1 MKEQTMLILG
11 IVHQHDAGAAL
22 IANGQI
28 VAAINEER
36 LNRQKLY
43 WGWPE
48 LAIQEVLRI
57 ANVSPADIDA
67 VAICNTTNSTEAS
80 GWDNFYAKDLKRRML
95 IHLSKLGVA
104 RFIGGNQLGIAGY
117 RFLNTKKWNITQNRQ
132 QSQSLTA
139 LGITAP
145 IHTIDHHTSHQASAY
160 YTSGWDTCLNISLDG
175 VGDGY
180 CSRIAVC
187 KNGQMR
193 QIHKIPF
200 YHTPG
205 QYYGFVTG
213 WAGFTPGK
221 HEGKITGL
229 AAYGTPQKAI
239 EIFRERISYS
249 PAKFS
254 FINHGMWGWAEYE
267 YLSKKLEGLDKAD
280 VAAAIQT
287 HIEDLITQYI
297 QQAVQKTGQSRIVLS
312 GGLFANVKLNQR
324 VLEIDGVEDVYIHPH
339 MGDGGLGVGAAL
351 TLASHHNPILPQ
363 RLPNAYLGT
372 TASDTEIEQALSHEG
387 LAFQR
392 HENVEEVIA
401 EQLAQGR
408 VVARVNGQMEYGP
421 RALGNRSILYQAT
434 DVTVNNWLNKR
445 LKRTEFMPFAPAI
458 LKERA
463 SEYYIG
469 YPTADFAAEFMT
481 ITYNVTEKC
490 KQEAPAV
497 VHVDYTARPQTV
509 SETTNPSFY
518 KILKAYERLTGFP
531 QLINTSFNMHEEPIV
546 CTPTDAIRA
555 FQQGHIDILAI
566 GQYIVPHPELQQD
579 TKTEYTS
586 LQEQ

>member
-1 MKEQTMLILG
+1 MLILG
-11 IVHQHDAGAAL
+11 IAHQHDAGAAL

-28 VAAINEER
+28 IAAVNEER
-36 LNRQKLY
+36 LNREKLY
-43 WGWPE
+43 WGFPE
-48 LAIQEVLRI
+48 KSIAEVLRLG
-57 ANVSPADIDA
+57 NVSPQEIDA
-67 VAICNTTNSTEAS
+67 VAVANTTNSTAAA
-80 GWDNFYAKDLKRRML
+80 GWDNYYPKDLKRRAL
-95 IHLSKLGVA
+95 IHLSKLGIA
-104 RFIGGNQLGIAGY
+104 RLIGGTHTGIEAY
-117 RFLNTKKWNITQNRQ
+117 RYYNDRRLNPFSEHRFAQNIRQ
-132 QSQSLTA
+132 TD
-139 LGITAP
+139 ITAP
-145 IHTIDHHTSHQASAY
+145 IHYIDHHQSHLASAY

-187 KNGQMR
+187 QNGQMR
-193 QIHKIPF
+193 NIHKIPF

-229 AAYGTPQKAI
+229 AAYGNPAKAI
-239 EIFRERISYS
+239 DIFRDRISYS
-249 PAKFS
+249 AKKFS

-267 YLSKKLEGLDKAD
+267 YLSNRLEGLDKAD

-287 HIEDLITQYI
+287 HIEDLITQYVR
-297 QQAVQKTGQSRIVLS
+297 QAVQKTGQSRIVLS

-324 VLEIDGVEDVYIHPH
+324 VLEIDGIEDVYIHPH

-351 TLASHHNPILPQ
+351 AFASKQAPLQPK
-363 RLPNAYLGT
+363 RLSNAYLGT
-372 TASDTEIEQALSHEG
+372 KASDDEIAQELQREG
-387 LAFQR
+387 LAFSR

-401 EQLAQGR
+401 EYLAQGH

-421 RALGNRSILYQAT
+421 RALGNRSILYQTT

-463 SEYYIG
+463 AEYYIG

-481 ITYNVTEKC
+481 ITYDATEKC
-490 KQEAPAV
+490 QQEAPAV
-497 VHVDYTARPQTV
+497 VHVDKTARPQIV
-509 SETTNPSFY
+509 SEATNLSFY
-518 KILKAYERLTGFP
+518 KILKAYEQLTGFP
-531 QLINTSFNMHEEPIV
+531 QVINTSFNMHEEPIV
-546 CTPTDAIRA
+546 CTPKDAIRA

-566 GQYIVPHPELQQD
+566 GQYIVPHPELQQE

-586 LQEQ
+586 YQEQ

>member
-1 MKEQTMLILG
+1 MLILG

-22 IANGQI
+22 IANGRI
-28 VAAINEER
+28 IAAVNEER

-43 WGWPE
+43 WGWPQ

-57 ANVSPADIDA
+57 ANISPADIDA

-80 GWDNFYAKDLKRRML
+80 GWDNFYAKDLKRRTL
-95 IHLSKLGVA
+95 IQLSKLGLA
-104 RFIGGNQLGIAGY
+104 RLVGGNHIGISAY
-117 RFLNTKKWNITQNRQ
+117 RFLNTKRWNRTQNRQ
-132 QSQSLTA
+132 QSQALQN

-145 IHTIDHHTSHQASAY
+145 IHTVDHHISHQASAY
-160 YTSGWDTCLNISLDG
+160 YTSGWDNCLNISLDG

-229 AAYGTPQKAI
+229 AAYGDPQKAI
-239 EIFRERISYS
+239 EIFRDRISYD
-249 PAKFS
+249 AQKFS
-254 FINHGMWGWAEYE
+254 FVNHGMWGWAEYE
-267 YLSKKLEGLDKAD
+267 YLSNQLKGQDKAD

-287 HIEDLITQYI
+287 HVEDIITQYVR
-297 QQAVQKTGQSRIVLS
+297 QAVQKTGQSHIVLS

-324 VLEIDGVEDVYIHPH
+324 ILEIDEVKDVYIHPH
-339 MGDGGLGVGAAL
+339 MGDGGLAVGAAL
-351 TLASHHNPILPQ
+351 AFASNHKPILPQ

-372 TASDTEIEQALSHEG
+372 SASDAEIEQALNQEG

-392 HENVEEVIA
+392 HENVENAIA

-434 DVTVNNWLNKR
+434 DVTVNEWLNKR
-445 LKRTEFMPFAPAI
+445 LNRTEFMPFAPAI
-458 LKERA
+458 LKERT

-469 YPTADFAAEFMT
+469 YPAADFAAEFMT

-490 KQEAPAV
+490 KREAPAV
-497 VHVDYTARPQTV
+497 VHVDHTARPQVV

-518 KILKAYERLTGFP
+518 KVLKAYERLTGFP

-546 CTPTDAIRA
+546 CTPADAIRA

-566 GQYIVPHPELQQD
+566 GNYTVPHPEAKKCLTKQQIALQKQ
-579 TKTEYTS
+579 
-586 LQEQ
+586 

>member
-1 MKEQTMLILG
+1 MLILG
-11 IVHQHDAGAAL
+11 IAHQHDAGAAL

-28 VAAINEER
+28 IAAVNEER
-36 LNRQKLY
+36 LNREKLY
-43 WGWPE
+43 WGFPE
-48 LAIQEVLRI
+48 KSIAEVLRLGNI
-57 ANVSPADIDA
+57 SPHEIDA
-67 VAICNTTNSTEAS
+67 VAVANTTNSTAAA
-80 GWDNFYAKDLKRRML
+80 GWDNYYPKDLKRRAL
-95 IHLSKLGVA
+95 IHLSKLGFA
-104 RFIGGNQLGIAGY
+104 RLVGGTNLGIEAY
-117 RFLNTKKWNITQNRQ
+117 RYYNDRRLNRFAEHRFAQNIRQ
-132 QSQSLTA
+132 ADIS
-139 LGITAP
+139 AP
-145 IHTIDHHTSHQASAY
+145 IHYIDHHRSHLASAY

-187 KNGQMR
+187 QNGHMR
-193 QIHKIPF
+193 NIHKIPF

-229 AAYGTPQKAI
+229 AAYGNAEKAI
-239 EIFRERISYS
+239 EIFRDRISYS
-249 PAKFS
+249 PKKFS
-254 FINHGMWGWAEYE
+254 FVNHGMWGWAEYE

-287 HIEDLITQYI
+287 HIEDLITQYVC
-297 QQAVQKTGQSRIVLS
+297 QAFQKTGQSKIVLS

-351 TLASHHNPILPQ
+351 ALASDHSPIQPQ

-372 TASDTEIEQALSHEG
+372 TASDAEIAQELQREG
-387 LAFQR
+387 LAFTK

-401 EQLAQGR
+401 EHLALGH
-408 VVARVNGQMEYGP
+408 VVARVNGKMEYGP
-421 RALGNRSILYQAT
+421 RALGNRSILYQTT
-434 DVTVNNWLNKR
+434 DVTVNDWLNKR

-463 SEYYIG
+463 AEYYKG

-481 ITYNVTEKC
+481 ITYDATEKC
-490 KQEAPAV
+490 QHEAPAV
-497 VHVDYTARPQTV
+497 VHVDNTARPQIV
-509 SETTNPSFY
+509 SETTNLSFY
-518 KILKAYERLTGFP
+518 KILKAYEQLTGFP
-531 QLINTSFNMHEEPIV
+531 QVINTSFNMHEEPIV
-546 CTPTDAIRA
+546 CTPKDAIRA

-566 GQYIVPHPELQQD
+566 GQYIVPHPELQQE
-579 TKTEYTS
+579 TKAEHTS
-586 LQEQ
+586 LQEK